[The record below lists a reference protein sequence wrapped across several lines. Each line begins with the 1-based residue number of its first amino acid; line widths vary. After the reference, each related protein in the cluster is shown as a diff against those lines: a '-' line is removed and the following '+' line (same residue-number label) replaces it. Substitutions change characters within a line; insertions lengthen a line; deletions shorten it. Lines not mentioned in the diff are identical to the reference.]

1 MILALWPKKELAKE
15 ANVAAAPPSPADR
28 VWGGCSGYFQDPDGH
43 LWEIV
48 WNPPLPIEDCNG
60 TMRRREAIKKG
71 HEKAVADQL
80 LEVLGIN
87 ATFVRNGD
95 PNQREPDVIYTIDGR
110 TIGIEVAT
118 AYYEDSDAR
127 DEWTVAAGE
136 REFPPEGFEP
146 RSGGVLNGPD
156 QMICERVQAEV
167 NDKCG
172 KRYTGAD
179 EFWLCIEQRAALSD
193 AASVRECVE
202 SLTVPPGHQFARLYV
217 TYIAPLHES
226 GAYTAVQFQ

>member
-1 MILALWPKKELAKE
+1 
-15 ANVAAAPPSPADR
+15 
-28 VWGGCSGYFQDPDGH
+28 
-43 LWEIV
+43 
-48 WNPPLPIEDCNG
+48 
-60 TMRRREAIKKG
+60 MRKRNAIKKG

-80 LEVLGIN
+80 LGVLKIN

-95 PNQREPDVIYTIDGR
+95 PNQREPDVIYRIGDR
-110 TIGIEVAT
+110 TLGIEVAT

-127 DEWTVAAGE
+127 DEWTLAAEE
-136 REFPPEGFEP
+136 REFSPEGFEP

-172 KRYTGAD
+172 KQYTGAE

-193 AASVRECVE
+193 AASVRECLE
-202 SLTVPPGHQFARLYV
+202 SLTVPRGHQFARLYL
-217 TYIAPLHES
+217 TYIAPLHDG